1 MHLSN
6 LYRTATTDPA
16 TSRLIALALLFLL
29 ATSNVQASEVLELHD
44 AEFVMQP
51 GDIPPTEDAQ
61 WAKLKLP
68 DLWSVSR
75 PGAGGDGWYRLR
87 FTLHESPSEVQGVY
101 LPRLCMN
108 AAVYLNGM
116 FLGDGGKFSDPISRN
131 WNRPLLFLAPPSL
144 LQPGENT
151 LLLRVHS
158 PSYSLG
164 GLSAVYVGPESELRP
179 EYEGK
184 FFRRITLNQA
194 VTLIIATMGLFMLDL
209 WRRRRQDTMYGFF
222 GMSSLV
228 WAVHSSNLFIH
239 SIPFSARLWETMI
252 ASSVQVFVS
261 LIMISL
267 LRFLGLRKPPLER
280 VLWLILVASPASQ
293 LLMPES
299 WSIPAAM
306 VWHMTTLF
314 SSLAVVWY
322 LLRTALRTPQLD
334 ILLLIGALC
343 LSIVFGIHD
352 WLKQASILH
361 SGDTHWLHYGA
372 PVFFLV
378 VGSIMTSR
386 FVMALNQVELLNAD
400 LEQRVRAK
408 HAELETQFA
417 EMQDMEKQ
425 HAMMDERN
433 RIYRDLHDDMG
444 AKLLG
449 LVISA
454 QRANLPKE
462 ADLARSALQDL
473 RDVVS
478 RSAHAATPLGD
489 LLADMRVENGQRV
502 HDAGLALDWRFPGQ
516 ETDAVVS
523 AEAALNLSRIL
534 REAVTNVLRHAQASH
549 ISIVTQID
557 EKNFCFSIED
567 DGIGLPVSG
576 LKPHR
581 GMTSMQARAASLGA
595 TLTLQ
600 PVQPHGCRL
609 ECCVPFSSLTP

>member
-1 MHLSN
+1 MLVRHACTNSHYSDNENLLDLTSMHLSN
-6 LYRTATTDPA
+6 FFRTAKISPA
-16 TSRLIALALLFLL
+16 TSRLIAFALLFLL

-51 GDIPPTEDAQ
+51 GDIPPAEDAQ
-61 WAKLKLP
+61 WAPLKLP

-164 GLSAVYVGPESELRP
+164 SLSAVHVGPESELRP

-184 FFRRITLNQA
+184 FFWRITLNQA
-194 VTLIIATMGLFMLDL
+194 VTLIIAAMGLFMLDL
-209 WRRRRQDTMYGFF
+209 WRRRRQDTMFGFF
-222 GMSSLV
+222 GLSSLV
-228 WAVHSSNLFIH
+228 WSVHSSNLYIQ
-239 SIPFSARLWETMI
+239 SIPFAARLWETII

-280 VLWLILVASPASQ
+280 VLWLILFASPLSQ

-306 VWHMTTLF
+306 IWHLATLF

-352 WLKQASILH
+352 WLKQASILQ

-372 PVFFLV
+372 PIFFLV

-417 EMQDMEKQ
+417 DMQGMEKQ
-425 HAMMDERN
+425 RAMMDERN

-449 LVISA
+449 LAISA

-478 RSAHAATPLGD
+478 RSAHA
-489 LLADMRVENGQRV
+489 GQRHPRV
-502 HDAGLALDWRFPGQ
+502 RACPSGARHLCSAGPSG
-516 ETDAVVS
+516 
-523 AEAALNLSRIL
+523 
-534 REAVTNVLRHAQASH
+534 HA
-549 ISIVTQID
+549 
-557 EKNFCFSIED
+557 
-567 DGIGLPVSG
+567 
-576 LKPHR
+576 R
-581 GMTSMQARAASLGA
+581 GKRAACA
-595 TLTLQ
+595 
-600 PVQPHGCRL
+600 
-609 ECCVPFSSLTP
+609 